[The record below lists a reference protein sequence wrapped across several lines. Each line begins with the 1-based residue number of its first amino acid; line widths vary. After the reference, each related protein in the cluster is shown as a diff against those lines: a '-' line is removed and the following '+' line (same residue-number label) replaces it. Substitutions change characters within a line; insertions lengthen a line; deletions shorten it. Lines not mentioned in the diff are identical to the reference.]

1 MDKIT
6 NKKLLEL
13 VNKWYTLEQ
22 KERVVEYL
30 KTVSWAE
37 WGKIHYGVLS
47 IGLGDCLVSLSSR
60 EVYAYYGFPQW
71 TPNPVDRLIASVV
84 CSLKKEL
91 KEDIF
96 DRDLECDKALDY
108 HILLTRRVIEKRLS
122 ECIELVPKPSFD
134 EKDNQEPFGFAQS
147 LV

>member
-13 VNKWYTLEQ
+13 VDNWYTLEQ
-22 KERVVEYL
+22 KEQVVKYL

-47 IGLGDCLVSLSSR
+47 IGLGDCLVNLSSK
-60 EVYAYYGFPQW
+60 ELYAYYGFPQW

-96 DRDLECDKALDY
+96 DRDLEYDKAFDY
-108 HILLTRRVIEKRLS
+108 YILLTQRVIEKRLA
-122 ECIELVPKPSFD
+122 ECVELVPKPSFN
-134 EKDNQEPFGFAQS
+134 ENKSQESFGLS
-147 LV
+147 ESVV

>member
-1 MDKIT
+1 MEKIT
-6 NKKLLEL
+6 NKNLLEL
-13 VNKWYTLEQ
+13 VDNWYTSEQ
-22 KERVVEYL
+22 KEKVTKYL
-30 KTVSWAE
+30 KTVSRAE

-60 EVYAYYGFPQW
+60 ELYAYYGFPQW
-71 TPNPVDRLIASVV
+71 TPNPVDKLIASVV

-96 DRDLECDKALDY
+96 DRDLEYDKAFNY
-108 HILLTRRVIEKRLS
+108 YILLTQRVIEKRLS
-122 ECIELVPKPSFD
+122 ECIELVPKSSFN
-134 EKDNQEPFGFAQS
+134 ENKSQEPLGFSES

>member
-1 MDKIT
+1 MEKIT
-6 NKKLLEL
+6 NKNLLEL
-13 VNKWYTLEQ
+13 VNNWYTSEQ
-22 KERVVEYL
+22 KEKVVKYL

-60 EVYAYYGFPQW
+60 ELYAYYGFPQW

-91 KEDIF
+91 KEDVF
-96 DRDLECDKALDY
+96 DRDLEYDETLDY
-108 HILLTRRVIEKRLS
+108 YILLTQRVIKNRLS
-122 ECIELVPKPSFD
+122 ECIELVPKPYFD
-134 EKDNQEPFGFAQS
+134 EKDNQESIGFSQS
-147 LV
+147 VV

>member
-1 MDKIT
+1 MEKIT
-6 NKKLLEL
+6 NKNLLKLID
-13 VNKWYTLEQ
+13 NWYTSEQ
-22 KERVVEYL
+22 KEKVVEYL

-60 EVYAYYGFPQW
+60 EIYAYYGFPQW
-71 TPNPVDRLIASVV
+71 TPNPVDKLIASVA
-84 CSLKKEL
+84 CSIKKEL

-96 DRDLECDKALDY
+96 DRDLEYDKAFDY
-108 HILLTRRVIEKRLS
+108 YVLLTQRVIENRLS
-122 ECIELVPKPSFD
+122 ECIELVPKTLFN
-134 EKDNQEPFGFAQS
+134 EKDNQESHGFSQS

>member
-13 VNKWYTLEQ
+13 VDNWYTLEQ
-22 KERVVEYL
+22 KEQVVKYL
-30 KTVSWAE
+30 KTVSRAE

-47 IGLGDCLVSLSSR
+47 IGLGDCLVKLSSR
-60 EVYAYYGFPQW
+60 EVFAYYGFPNW
-71 TPNPVDRLIASVV
+71 NPNPVDKLIASVV

-96 DRDLECDKALDY
+96 DRDLEYDEALDY
-108 HILLTRRVIEKRLS
+108 YILLTQRVIENRLS
-122 ECIELVPKPSFD
+122 ECIELVPKLSFN
-134 EKDNQEPFGFAQS
+134 ENKSQESFGLSES

>member
-1 MDKIT
+1 MEKIT
-6 NKKLLEL
+6 NKNLLEL
-13 VNKWYTLEQ
+13 VDNWYTSEQ
-22 KERVVEYL
+22 KEKVVKYL
-30 KTVSWAE
+30 KTVSRAE

-60 EVYAYYGFPQW
+60 ELYAYYGFPQW
-71 TPNPVDRLIASVV
+71 TPNPVDKLIASVV

-96 DRDLECDKALDY
+96 DRDLEYDKAFDY
-108 HILLTRRVIEKRLS
+108 YILLTQRVIEKRLS
-122 ECIELVPKPSFD
+122 ECIELVPKSSFN
-134 EKDNQEPFGFAQS
+134 ENKSQEPFGFSES